1 MLCKDDLVKTQV
13 FDYELYVWQK
23 PTLFNYCLE
32 SVLLPCFV
40 KVNRRIQRILD
51 VGTNN
56 AVIPLILHHK
66 YHSKL
71 IDGIEIQPEPAT
83 IAQWNLKMNN
93 VQLEKVRIL
102 YGDVRDYASE
112 CRFKYQMVLCN
123 PPYFK
128 TETHRK
134 MKQKS
139 VMLQQARHEIH
150 LKFEQLVEA
159 VAKLIDNK
167 GVFALVH
174 RTERLDEVLLLLDKY
189 GFVAKRLMMIHP
201 YSDRQASLFLLE
213 AQYHTPNRGLI
224 VLPPLISHAQDGS
237 YSQAVYKMMH
247 ANEQ

>member
-1 MLCKDDLVKTQV
+1 M
-13 FDYELYVWQK
+13 
-23 PTLFNYCLE
+23 
-32 SVLLPCFV
+32 
-40 KVNRRIQRILD
+40 NRRIKRILD

-56 AVIPLILHHK
+56 AVIPLILHQK
-66 YHSKL
+66 YHTKL

-83 IAQWNLKMNN
+83 IAQWNLNMNN
-93 VQLEKVRIL
+93 VQLEQVRIL
-102 YGDVRDYASE
+102 CGDIRDYGVE

-128 TETHRK
+128 TETYRK

-159 VAKLIDNK
+159 VAKLLDNK

-201 YSDRQASLFLLE
+201 YSDRPASLFLLE
-213 AQYHTPNRGLI
+213 AQYHTLNRGLT